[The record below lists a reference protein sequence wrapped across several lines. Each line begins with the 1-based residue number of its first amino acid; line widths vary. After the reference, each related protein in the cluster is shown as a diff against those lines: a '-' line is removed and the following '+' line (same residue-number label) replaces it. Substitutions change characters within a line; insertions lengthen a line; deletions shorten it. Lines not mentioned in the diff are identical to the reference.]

1 MIKNFTEFIGENF
14 SHDEESRLRDM
25 GLAPTRWYVSLM
37 IDLYAAA
44 NTASD
49 QLKEDFE
56 NWVESDFSDG
66 DWRIKA
72 ETISVEDWDPESF
85 EFGEVDMDDAPSI
98 EFELVTRSQDEAEVE
113 AWIRE
118 TLVGRVFDDIN
129 DLQRIEAEEL

>member
-56 NWVESDFSDG
+56 NWVESDFSGG
-66 DWRIKA
+66 DWMIKA

-98 EFELVTRSQDEAEVE
+98 EFELVSRSQDEAEVE

>member
-56 NWVESDFSDG
+56 NWVESDFSGG

-98 EFELVTRSQDEAEVE
+98 EFELVSRSQDEAEVE